1 MRFLL
6 FPLTLLTVLAS
17 ARADWAVKEIRKL
30 NEELGPDFRIFAG
43 SEVDI
48 HKDGSLD
55 FDDEVLAQL
64 DYVVV
69 SVHSV
74 FNLSEA
80 EMTERIVK
88 AISNRYVTMLGH
100 LTGRLLLTR
109 DAYAV
114 DHAAVI
120 EAAAVTGTIIELN
133 ANPHRL
139 DMDWRWWP
147 LAKS

>member
-1 MRFLL
+1 M
-6 FPLTLLTVLAS
+6 
-17 ARADWAVKEIRKL
+17 KEIRKL

-48 HKDGSLD
+48 HRDGSLD

-120 EAAAVTGTIIELN
+120 EAAPTPNFRNCRCEV
-133 ANPHRL
+133 
-139 DMDWRWWP
+139 
-147 LAKS
+147 